1 MVTRSTPA
9 ESCSVVLKPA
19 GVTNS
24 WKVTLGPSS
33 ASPARPKA
41 IAPEERTP
49 VKTITPYQAEAIEL
63 VLRHTI
69 LTDDLAHRFLCPW
82 NTCDAAR
89 KLLDALRGKGW
100 LRAFQPVKGFTY
112 YVLTPQAASA
122 VGLHRRYSRE
132 LGLTALV
139 RAYGAAAFC
148 AGTGTARLSP
158 QEFADKYPR
167 LCVRG
172 VSQRNYI
179 ERDGKLGLIQ
189 VDVAQQPDAVVGK
202 LMRIARH
209 ARKHP
214 QFRAALPRAPL
225 LRPHRHAVRVEA

>member
-1 MVTRSTPA
+1 
-9 ESCSVVLKPA
+9 
-19 GVTNS
+19 
-24 WKVTLGPSS
+24 
-33 ASPARPKA
+33 
-41 IAPEERTP
+41 

-63 VLRHTI
+63 VIRHTI

-89 KLLDALRGKGW
+89 KLLGALRGKGW

-132 LGLTALV
+132 LGLIALV

-179 ERDGKLGLIQ
+179 ERDGKLGWIQ

-202 LMRIARH
+202 LMRIARTRGSIRNF
-209 ARKHP
+209 AQLFRERRFFVLIVTPSESKRDSIDRALRKS
-214 QFRAALPRAPL
+214 FRWKVPWELRVVPEL
-225 LRPHRHAVRVEA
+225 LRLLTWLEVR